1 MNNLDIYNSV
11 ASVPENAKKP
21 IKGGRLSGMTDIN
34 PMWRIKALTET
45 FGVVG
50 FGWKYT
56 ITDKRIVDGAD
67 GTKCAF
73 VDIDL
78 FVKIDDKWSDAI
90 QGTGGSSYI
99 AIEKG
104 RFYTNDECF
113 KMALTD
119 AISVACKALGV
130 GADVYWAGGR
140 TKYSMLEDTPPQQD
154 NFAPPPQQNYQQ
166 QNNFAPP
173 PQQNPAPQQNNPAP
187 PIPVCVDCGAAF
199 AGFMRNNK
207 IYDAYQAAQMASQ
220 MTPDGLPRCKACR
233 EKGKPKVV
241 SINDI

>member
-34 PMWRIKALTET
+34 PMWRIKVLTET

-56 ITDKRIVDGAD
+56 ITDKRLVDGSD

-99 AIEKG
+99 SKERG
-104 RFYTNDECF
+104 GYYTSDECF

-119 AISVACKALGV
+119 AISVACKALGI

-140 TKYSMLEDTPPQQD
+140 TKYSMAEDTPPQQD

-166 QNNFAPP
+166 QNNPAPP
-173 PQQNPAPQQNNPAP
+173 PP
-187 PIPVCVDCGAAF
+187 PIPVCVDCGQPF
-199 AGFMRNNK
+199 AGCNIK
-207 IYDAYQAAQMASQ
+207 GKLYDAYQVAQMASQ
-220 MTPDGLPRCKACR
+220 MSPDGLPRCKTCR
-233 EKGKPKVV
+233 EKGKPKEVN
-241 SINDI
+241 INDI